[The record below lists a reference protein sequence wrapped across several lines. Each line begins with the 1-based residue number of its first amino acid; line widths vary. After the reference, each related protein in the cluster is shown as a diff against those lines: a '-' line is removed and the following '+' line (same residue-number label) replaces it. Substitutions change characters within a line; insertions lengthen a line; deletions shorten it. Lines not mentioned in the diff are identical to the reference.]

1 MKKTSQLLTAFFLF
15 LSISG
20 QALDASISY
29 ATFKSPQQNYIEVYL
44 YVVGK
49 TVTYV
54 PLADSIMA
62 QAGVEIVILFK
73 KNGVVF
79 KFDKYNLNSPLSGE
93 KESFIDLKR
102 YVLPAG
108 DYELEVSIQDNNAS
122 ENTTHYQGNFRID
135 YTEKDYKLLQ
145 SDIQLLASV
154 KPSEAEHPLVKNG
167 LFLEPL
173 PFNFYHKNFNKL
185 IFYNEVYDT
194 DTKIKADF
202 LVTYGIEKVVNDKPK
217 VILKGHKKRQPKSVN
232 VLVLQMDISKLE
244 SGNYNLFVEIRNRA
258 KELLSRKVVR
268 FQRSNPYLEVTRE
281 EVATIDMKGEFVG
294 ELTQKKLRYSL
305 KAIAPLIDA
314 RDVEL
319 LNSIV
324 TNKDS
329 TVQQRFLFN
338 FWVNQNPNQ
347 PEVTYGE
354 FMEVAKAV
362 DRLYASGF
370 GHGFESDRG
379 YVYIRYGRPDD
390 MVKVDNDP
398 SAPPYEIWIYN
409 DFPMTQQANVK
420 FLFYAPN
427 LGVDYRILHS
437 TARGELNN
445 PQWQLELYKD
455 VPNEIDGK
463 NYIDATNMQSNWNR
477 HADQY
482 FNDY

>member
-1 MKKTSQLLTAFFLF
+1 MKKAPQILATFFLL
-15 LSISG
+15 LSLSA

-29 ATFKSPQQNYIEVYL
+29 ATFKSPQQDYVEIYL
-44 YVVGK
+44 YIVGK

-54 PLADSIMA
+54 PQADSTTA
-62 QAGVEIVILFK
+62 QAGVEVVILFK
-73 KNGVVF
+73 KDGTVF
-79 KFDKYNLNSPLSGE
+79 KFDKYNLNSPLSST

-102 YVLPAG
+102 YGLPDG
-108 DYELEVSIQDNNAS
+108 EYELEVSISDNNAP
-122 ENTTHYQGNFRID
+122 ENTTHYQGDFKMD
-135 YTEKDYKLLQ
+135 YAENDHQLLQ

-154 KPSEAEHPLVKNG
+154 KPSEEHHPLVKNG

-173 PFNFYHKNFNKL
+173 PFNFYHKKFNKL
-185 IFYNEVYDT
+185 TFYNEVYDT
-194 DTKIKADF
+194 DKKIKNDF
-202 LVTYGIEKVVNDKPK
+202 LVTYGIEKVVNSKPQT
-217 VILKGHKKRQPKSVN
+217 ILKGHKKRHPKSVN
-232 VLVLQMDISKLE
+232 VLVLQLDISKLE

-258 KELLSRKVVR
+258 KELLSRKVIE
-268 FQRSNPYLEVTRE
+268 FQRSNPYLEVSRE
-281 EVATIDMKGEFVG
+281 EVATIDMKNQFVG
-294 ELTQKKLRYSL
+294 KLTREELKYSL
-305 KAIAPLIDA
+305 KAIAPLVDA
-314 RDVEL
+314 KDVEL
-319 LNSIV
+319 LNAMIAK
-324 TNKDS
+324 KDS

-347 PEVTYGE
+347 PEVTYAA

-362 DRLYASGF
+362 DQLYASGF

-390 MVKVDNDP
+390 VIKVDNDP

-409 DFPMTQQANVK
+409 DFPMTKQANVK

-427 LGVDYRILHS
+427 LGTDYRILHS

-455 VPNEIDGK
+455 VPNEVDGD

-477 HADQY
+477 HASQY
-482 FNDY
+482 FRDN